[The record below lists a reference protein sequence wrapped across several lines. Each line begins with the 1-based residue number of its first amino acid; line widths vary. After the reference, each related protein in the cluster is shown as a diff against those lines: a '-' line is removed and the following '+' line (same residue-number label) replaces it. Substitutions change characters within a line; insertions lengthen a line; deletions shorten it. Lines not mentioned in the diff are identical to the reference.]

1 MRQGSSDA
9 SNANLPGGSTARG
22 GERLRRLPARERRI
36 KDIALDDYRVRVL
49 GTVVDTDEGGG
60 TALLD
65 DGTGRAVILFADP
78 EQFSSVK
85 EGQRVRVI
93 GRARKDAEI
102 EIEVEVI
109 QDMGG
114 LDLELYKQV
123 RYMEEK
129 LERCNHV

>member
-1 MRQGSSDA
+1 M
-9 SNANLPGGSTARG
+9 
-22 GERLRRLPARERRI
+22 PAVERRI
-36 KDIALDDYRVRVL
+36 KDITMEDFRVRVL
-49 GTVVDTDEGGG
+49 GTVVDMDVGSG

-78 EQFSSVK
+78 EQFAGVR

-93 GRARKDAEI
+93 GRSRRDDGV
-102 EIEVEVI
+102 EIEVEII

-129 LERCNHV
+129 LGEV